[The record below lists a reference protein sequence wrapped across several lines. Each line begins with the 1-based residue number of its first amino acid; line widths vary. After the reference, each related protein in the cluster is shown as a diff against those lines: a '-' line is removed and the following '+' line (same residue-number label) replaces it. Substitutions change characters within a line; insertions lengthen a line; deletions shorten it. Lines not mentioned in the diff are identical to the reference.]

1 MSWLSRLR
9 AWWTPPARLEPALEE
24 TLAWALDRVEPR
36 LRRIGGYPRR
46 YLPAL
51 NHAIAYC
58 RTLAEQVPGPVA
70 VSREAFTQDPLV
82 HALFSSPEGIVQALA
97 QSQAVREW
105 QQAHPDGQAVFA
117 LLATRKQEKN
127 LLGVDVREGNL
138 QRDVPQTV
146 VYFSDHMLTNL
157 AVDAEAA
164 RALLERQFLAGLL
177 DRVKDRVEA
186 IQQEKQGLEKERDER
201 RAQLRAQ
208 GDGAALQAALA
219 QTLDALGETVA
230 ALDLRRYA
238 EHMDAVL
245 LHPEKFLHL
254 DPVSLRLDAMG
265 VRQEEAGAQD
275 LNLCRMTC
283 RDRRRWFVLLAQVPL
298 EELPPYQDRLE
309 AAGRWL
315 AI

>member
-1 MSWLSRLR
+1 MSWLSRWF
-9 AWWTPPARLEPALEE
+9 APSPRLDPALLE
-24 TLAWALDRVEPR
+24 TMAWAMDQVEPR
-36 LRRIGGYPRR
+36 LRQVSGYPRR
-46 YLPAL
+46 YVPAL
-51 NHAIAYC
+51 SHAIAYC
-58 RTLAEQVPGPVA
+58 RALAQQMPGPVA
-70 VSREAFTQDPLV
+70 VSREAFSRNPLV

-105 QQAHPDGQAVFA
+105 QQAHPDGQGVFA
-117 LLATRKQEKN
+117 LLAMRKQEKN
-127 LLGVDVREGNL
+127 LLGVGGREGNL

-146 VYFSDHMLTNL
+146 VYFSDHTLTNL

-164 RALLERQFLAGLL
+164 RALLERQFLGGLL
-177 DRVKDRVEA
+177 DRVKERVEA
-186 IQQEKQGLEKERDER
+186 IQQEKQRLEKERDELQ
-201 RAQLRAQ
+201 AQLRAH
-208 GDGAALQAALA
+208 GDNAALQAALA
-219 QTLDALGETVA
+219 QTLGALGETVA
-230 ALDLRRYA
+230 SLDLRRYA

-254 DPVSLRLDAMG
+254 DPISLRLDAMG

-275 LNLCRMTC
+275 LNLCQMTC

-298 EELPPYQDRLE
+298 EELLPYQDRLE